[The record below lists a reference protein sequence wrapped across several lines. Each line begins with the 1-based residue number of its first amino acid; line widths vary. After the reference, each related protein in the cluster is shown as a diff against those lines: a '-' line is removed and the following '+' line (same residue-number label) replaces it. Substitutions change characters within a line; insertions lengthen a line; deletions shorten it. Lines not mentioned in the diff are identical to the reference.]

1 MIEAS
6 LWHPVC
12 QASDVQQAPVGVRLL
27 EQDLVVWRDAQGGL
41 HAFADQCPHRGA
53 RLSLGR
59 VHEGRLECPYHG
71 WRFEGS
77 GRCVAVPA
85 VPDFVPPVGHTAR
98 AHAAAESAGLVWVR
112 LAPGADAPVA
122 VDGEDDPRLRKL
134 TVGPYDVAASAPRVV
149 ENFLDLSHFG
159 FVHEG
164 WLGDRAHTAQA
175 GYQVQATA
183 EGLLATGCRAWQ
195 PQSNRLSTE
204 GSEVAYTY
212 AVNAPYTAA
221 LTKLPQAQDGYRDV
235 IHLFVCPL
243 EPELSRVWFRM
254 AVTDFASTDE
264 ELRAFQHT
272 IFTQDRP
279 VLESQRPKRLPL
291 SGGELH
297 SAADRL
303 STAYRRYLR
312 EQGITFGVLA

>member
-12 QASDVQQAPVGVRLL
+12 LASDVADQPVGVRLL
-27 EQDLVVWRDAQGGL
+27 ERDVVLWRDSGGIV
-41 HAFADQCPHRGA
+41 HAFADQCPHRGS

-59 VHEGRLECPYHG
+59 VHEGRLECAYHG

-77 GRCVAVPA
+77 GQCVQIPA
-85 VPDFVPPVGHTAR
+85 VPEFKPPAGHR
-98 AHAAAESAGLVWVR
+98 ACAYEAQEAAGLVWVR
-112 LAPGADAPVA
+112 LEKGEDTLPEF
-122 VDGEDDPRLRKL
+122 DGESDPHLRKL
-134 TVGPYDVAASAPRVV
+134 LVGPYDVATSAPRIV

-164 WLGDRAHTAQA
+164 VLGDRVHTAQA
-175 GYQVQATA
+175 PYQVETTPQ
-183 EGLLATGCRAWQ
+183 GLVATGCKAWQ

-204 GSEVAYTY
+204 GSEVEYTY
-212 AVNAPYTAA
+212 SVPAPYTAVLA
-221 LTKLPQAQDGYRDV
+221 KLPQAQDGYRDL
-235 IHLFVCPL
+235 IHLFVCPI

-254 AVTDFASTDE
+254 AVTDFESSDE
-264 ELRAFQHT
+264 QLGAFQHM
-272 IFTQDRP
+272 IFTQDQP
-279 VLESQRPKRLPL
+279 VLESQRPRRLPL

-303 STAYRRYLR
+303 SSAYRRFLR
-312 EQGITFGVLA
+312 EKGISFGVC